1 MNNFFFDTDEETT
14 ARISEQRDN
23 IFDYVI
29 DRFKDLMSENDIDSA
44 LALADEFFEWMNPE
58 QCDEEPTIFFN
69 EQELQRRYLEITEG
83 WWINE
88 IIDYGVY
95 QGTERRS
102 FRWCWGYT
110 PWDQYNEE
118 AMRWP

>member
-1 MNNFFFDTDEETT
+1 MKDYWFTTDEETT

-69 EQELQRRYLEITEG
+69 EQELQRRFIEITEG
-83 WWINE
+83 
-88 IIDYGVY
+88 
-95 QGTERRS
+95 
-102 FRWCWGYT
+102 
-110 PWDQYNEE
+110 
-118 AMRWP
+118 